1 MERLSIGKKPEKHQE
16 SKIKDNVVHVGPSQ
30 LLVHSKSTPKSTS
43 MIRSIFQNKIWLIA
57 QEPMEIKDVMVDGW
71 IQLMNMLMTMD
82 LPQTKIIPTL
92 QQTKH
97 AKMLKENSREL
108 LDMLT

>member
-1 MERLSIGKKPEKHQE
+1 M
-16 SKIKDNVVHVGPSQ
+16 IK
-30 LLVHSKSTPKSTS
+30 
-43 MIRSIFQNKIWLIA
+43 SIFQNKIWLIA